1 MSKEREEK
9 MLNNKKHYGKA
20 RIETVLVMLMLVL
33 FSISTY
39 TLVVSTASS
48 YEKNHSD
55 MDAKD
60 NLRLAL
66 SYIDL
71 KIKQSDKKGI
81 YVLEK
86 AIEDKDVIVVEN
98 KIKGEIYQNIIY
110 FKDGFLKE
118 MLIKKGT
125 DLDHVEGFEIAKIKD
140 MTFSKTGKDLINVF
154 ITTDNDHGKKYTS
167 NIIINPNF

>member
-1 MSKEREEK
+1 

-20 RIETVLVMLMLVL
+20 RIESILVMLVLVV

-48 YEKNHSD
+48 YDKNHKD
-55 MDAKD
+55 MLAKD

-71 KIKQSDKKGI
+71 KVKQSGKKGVYLI
-81 YVLEK
+81 EK
-86 AIEDKDVIVVEN
+86 AIDNKDVIVVEDE
-98 KIKGEIYQNIIY
+98 IKGEIYQNVIY

-125 DLDHVEGFEIAKIKD
+125 DLDEVEGFEIAKIED
-140 MTFSKTGKDLINVF
+140 MTFSKTGSDLINDS
-154 ITTDNDHGKKYTS
+154 ITTDNEHGKKYTS
-167 NIIINPNF
+167 HTIINPNF

>member
-1 MSKEREEK
+1 
-9 MLNNKKHYGKA
+9 MLNNKRHYGKA
-20 RIETVLVMLMLVL
+20 RIETILVMLMLVV

-48 YEKNHSD
+48 YGKNYSD

-66 SYIDL
+66 SYVDL
-71 KIKQSDKKGI
+71 KIKQSDKKGV

-86 AIEDKDVIVVEN
+86 AIEDKDVIVVEDD
-98 KIKGEIYQNIIY
+98 IKGEIYQNIIY

-125 DLDHVEGFEIAKIKD
+125 NLNEVEGFEIAKIMD
-140 MTFSKTGKDLINVF
+140 MRVKKTGNGLINLS
-154 ITTDNDHGKKYTS
+154 ITTDNENGKKYTS
-167 NIIINPNF
+167 NLIINPNF

>member
-1 MSKEREEK
+1 
-9 MLNNKKHYGKA
+9 MLNNKRHYGKA
-20 RIETVLVMLMLVL
+20 RIETILVMLMLVV

-48 YEKNHSD
+48 YGKNYSD

-71 KIKQSDKKGI
+71 KIKQSDKKGV

-86 AIEDKDVIVVEN
+86 AIEDRDVIVVEDE
-98 KIKGEIYQNIIY
+98 IKREIYQNIIY
-110 FKDGFLKE
+110 FKEGFLKE

-125 DLDHVEGFEIAKIKD
+125 NLSEVEGFEIAKIRD
-140 MTFSKTGKDLINVF
+140 MTVKKTGKGLINLS
-154 ITTDNDHGKKYTS
+154 ITTENEHGKKYTS
-167 NIIINPNF
+167 NLIINPNF

>member
-1 MSKEREEK
+1 MTKEREEK

-20 RIETVLVMLMLVL
+20 RIESILVMLVLVV

-48 YEKNHSD
+48 YDKNHKD
-55 MDAKD
+55 MLAKD

-71 KIKQSDKKGI
+71 KVKQSAKKGVYLI
-81 YVLEK
+81 EK
-86 AIEDKDVIVVEN
+86 AIDNKDVIVVEDE
-98 KIKGEIYQNIIY
+98 IKGEIYQNVIY

-125 DLDHVEGFEIAKIKD
+125 DLSEVEGFEIAKIKD
-140 MTFSKTGKDLINVF
+140 MTFSKTGSDLINVS
-154 ITTDNDHGKKYTS
+154 ITTDNEHGKKYTS
-167 NIIINPNF
+167 NTIINPNF

>member
-1 MSKEREEK
+1 
-9 MLNNKKHYGKA
+9 MLNNKRHYGKA
-20 RIETVLVMLMLVL
+20 RIETILVMLMLVV

-48 YEKNHSD
+48 YSKNYSD

-71 KIKQSDKKGI
+71 KIKQSDKKGV

-86 AIEDKDVIVVEN
+86 AI
-98 KIKGEIYQNIIY
+98 G
-110 FKDGFLKE
+110 
-118 MLIKKGT
+118 M
-125 DLDHVEGFEIAKIKD
+125 
-140 MTFSKTGKDLINVF
+140 
-154 ITTDNDHGKKYTS
+154 
-167 NIIINPNF
+167 